1 MNSIGKLK
9 GTSMPNKIKLNIIL
23 LLMLPNVGVHA
34 TVVNQIPPECR
45 NLSHTVAMI
54 DCLQNQL
61 EILKFALDYHETAS
75 KIENLLSNQ
84 TSPAPAAIEKES
96 SESELVLDRINWF
109 DQNLE
114 IYAIVGSP
122 ERLTALGRLNGR
134 HYRLREGDSIRLAKV
149 KAINPR
155 GVILTFSDREFSIG
169 LSGRPVSSNINAKQY
184 DQ

>member
-1 MNSIGKLK
+1 
-9 GTSMPNKIKLNIIL
+9 MPNTIRLKLICFLIL
-23 LLMLPNVGVHA
+23 LTTDAHA
-34 TVVNQIPPECR
+34 TGINQIPPECR
-45 NLSHTVAMI
+45 NVSHTVAMI

-61 EILKFALDYHETAS
+61 EILRYALDYHETAS
-75 KIENLLSNQ
+75 KIENLLLNQ

-114 IYAIVGSP
+114 IYAIVGAP
-122 ERLTALGRLNGR
+122 EKLTALGRLNGR

-149 KAINPR
+149 KTINPR
-155 GVILTFSDREFSIG
+155 GVTLTFSDREFSIG
-169 LSGRPVSSNINAKQY
+169 LSGRPVPSSKNPKQN